1 MEKLISYLI
10 PVYNEEKNIP
20 LLYDNL
26 KKTVSGLDFDHEIIF
41 VNDGSQDNSNQELT
55 NISRQDEK
63 IKIIEFSRNFGK
75 EIALTAG
82 LHHCHGDACILLDA
96 DLQHPPELIPQ
107 FLDKWQN
114 GAEIVIGIRDNNNQ
128 KTFIKKTGS
137 YFFYKIINKISE
149 TQIIPDSTDYRL
161 LDRVVISEFCR
172 FTERNRIF
180 RGLIDWLGFKRDYI
194 YFSPP
199 ERINSKP
206 SYSLLKLIKLALS
219 SFISLS
225 LMPLKIAGYLGILI
239 TLIAGMIGSFI
250 LAEKYILNDPWQ
262 MNFSGSAILAVIT
275 LFLVGII
282 LSCLG
287 LIALYIAH
295 IHCEVINRPIYVIRR
310 KENF

>member
-1 MEKLISYLI
+1 MISYLI
-10 PVYNEEKNIP
+10 PVYNEEKNIS

-26 KKTVSGLDFDHEIIF
+26 KKTIGGLDFDHEIIF

-55 NISRQDEK
+55 NISQQDEK
-63 IKIIEFSRNFGK
+63 VKIIEFSRNFGK

-82 LHHCHGDACILLDA
+82 LHHCQGDACILLDA

-128 KTFIKKTGS
+128 ETFIKKSGS

-149 TQIIPDSTDYRL
+149 TQIIPNSTDYRL
-161 LDRVVISEFCR
+161 LDQAVILEFCR

-180 RGLIDWLGFKRDYI
+180 RGLIDWLGFQRDYV
-194 YFSPP
+194 YFSAPK
-199 ERINSKP
+199 RINGQP
-206 SYSLLKLIKLALS
+206 RYSLLKLFKLALS
-219 SFISLS
+219 SIVSLS
-225 LMPLKIAGYLGILI
+225 LLPLKIAGYLGILI
-239 TLIAGMIGSFI
+239 TFTAGLMGVFV
-250 LAEKYILNDPWQ
+250 LAEKYILNDPWH
-262 MNFSGSAILAVIT
+262 MNFSGPAILAVIT
-275 LFLVGII
+275 LFLVGVI

-295 IHCEVINRPIYVIRR
+295 IHCEVINRPIYVIRK

>member
-1 MEKLISYLI
+1 MDKLISYLI
-10 PVYNEEKNIP
+10 PVYNEEKNIS

-26 KKTVSGLDFDHEIIF
+26 KKTIGGLDFDHEIIF

-82 LHHCHGDACILLDA
+82 LHHCQGDACILLDA

-128 KTFIKKTGS
+128 ETFIKKSGS

-149 TQIIPDSTDYRL
+149 TQIIPNSTDYRL
-161 LDRVVISEFCR
+161 LDQAVILEFCR

-194 YFSPP
+194 YFSAP

-219 SFISLS
+219 SF
-225 LMPLKIAGYLGILI
+225 
-239 TLIAGMIGSFI
+239 
-250 LAEKYILNDPWQ
+250 
-262 MNFSGSAILAVIT
+262 
-275 LFLVGII
+275 
-282 LSCLG
+282 
-287 LIALYIAH
+287 
-295 IHCEVINRPIYVIRR
+295 
-310 KENF
+310 